1 MLFVSVYHGT
11 SASRTS
17 GLRER
22 TALRYAS
29 LARPFG
35 VTVPFRLE
43 HRRPK
48 LPEQLTWAN
57 PQEDLRSH
65 QRAGDP
71 NSTMDASERHR
82 KGVRSTGPRRD
93 VQRAWPSPASRGTNA
108 SGVRGSPSSRAALSL
123 VLACV
128 VEDSSLGN
136 GVPDGRYDDEPVQLP
151 TARV

>member
-71 NSTMDASERHR
+71 NSTMVASERHR
-82 KGVRSTGPRRD
+82 KGLLTLSTTHESCGIWCLP
-93 VQRAWPSPASRGTNA
+93 
-108 SGVRGSPSSRAALSL
+108 
-123 VLACV
+123 
-128 VEDSSLGN
+128 EI
-136 GVPDGRYDDEPVQLP
+136 EIPVKS
-151 TARV
+151 